1 MFCLILG
8 DPGQRY
14 SFSKVLADYEYWV
27 QNVSMRTPW
36 IECKNQDSFMSE
48 YMFETDKVEDAPRT
62 RGDEGE
68 GEEVCKLSSGR
79 SRMNYDKHSLKL

>member
-1 MFCLILG
+1 
-8 DPGQRY
+8 
-14 SFSKVLADYEYWV
+14 
-27 QNVSMRTPW
+27 
-36 IECKNQDSFMSE
+36 MSE

-79 SRMNYDKHSLKL
+79 SRMNYDQPSLKL